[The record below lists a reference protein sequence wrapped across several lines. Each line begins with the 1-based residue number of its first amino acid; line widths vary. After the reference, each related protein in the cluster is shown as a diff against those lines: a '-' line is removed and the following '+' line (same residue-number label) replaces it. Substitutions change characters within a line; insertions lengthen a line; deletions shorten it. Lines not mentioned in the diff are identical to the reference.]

1 MLLRIN
7 GEIKCEKF
15 KQKIITLYCTKQAN
29 LITMGVFDIFKKK
42 KKDDDQ
48 YLKSDLNKEKVE
60 TPTQPT
66 PSINDFYSKNAEKSI
81 ADSDAINDVDAPK
94 ELFDFILKYSEYVVR
109 YLNMM
114 FQGNHSP
121 IAAYEKTNADLIGYL
136 FVAEDMSYS
145 LSVEQVIEKMEV
157 EFEKRIS
164 DNIISSWVIFYH
176 SEFNNDDNYKVAH
189 GSSKTR
195 AITAKYRLG
204 DNLSYISIPY
214 ILTGDEVK
222 YKGFSVFSRQQNA
235 QILSVQ
241 LTKGKDYFQEK
252 VEIKPEIHEN
262 EAGIKIKK
270 VNNGSL
276 GNMWGGI
283 FGFKRLNKSSQ
294 ILLEY
299 MAFMFMKKNLKRATV
314 DISIYEFNYGDVI
327 FRGIETL
334 DDSRRTFLP
343 AIKAT
348 NCIDVI
354 NKQINVWENSDNLE
368 AVVSGGGRDTF
379 AITYFATDYAE
390 NKATYHTSPK
400 LDMEFSG
407 ILFVLHER
415 DNKEAVLPDGTV
427 FAEDFASY
435 MPHKDL
441 AEFGCYDFMGIL
453 EDFYKND
460 ILENNM
466 IEGYIL
472 KIRLINYEGIK
483 DFFTI
488 PMFISKDNL
497 KLGNLEKGMK
507 LTGAFQLLGEIKK

>member
-1 MLLRIN
+1 
-7 GEIKCEKF
+7 
-15 KQKIITLYCTKQAN
+15 
-29 LITMGVFDIFKKK
+29 MGIFDFLKKK
-42 KKDDDQ
+42 KKDEDQ
-48 YLKSDLNKEKVE
+48 FLKSDLNEEKVE
-60 TPTQPT
+60 KPTQPT
-66 PSINDFYSKNAEKSI
+66 TSKNDSDSKKAEKSI
-81 ADSDAINDVDAPK
+81 VTSDAIDDVDAPI
-94 ELFDFILKYSEYVVR
+94 ELFNFIFKYREYVVR

-114 FQGNHSP
+114 FQGNNSP
-121 IAAYEKTNADLIGYL
+121 IAAYEKTNGDLIGYL
-136 FVAEDMSYS
+136 FVAEDMSYN

-157 EFEKRIS
+157 EFEKRLN

-176 SEFNNDDNYKVAH
+176 SEFNDNKNHKVANS
-189 GSSKTR
+189 SSKTR
-195 AITAKYRLG
+195 AITAKYRSG
-204 DNLSYISIPY
+204 NDIGFIGIPY
-214 ILTGDEVK
+214 SLTGDEVK
-222 YKGFSVFSRQQNA
+222 YKGFSGFSKEQNA

-283 FGFKRLNKSSQ
+283 FGFERLNKSSQ

-299 MAFMFMKKNLKRATV
+299 MAFMFMKKNLKRNTV
-314 DISIYEFNYGDVI
+314 DVSIYEVNYGDVI
-327 FRGIETL
+327 FRGIKTI

-354 NKQINVWENSDNLE
+354 NKQVNVWENSDNLE
-368 AVVSGGGRDTF
+368 AVISSSGRDTF
-379 AITYFATDYAE
+379 SVTYFATDYAE

-400 LDMEFSG
+400 LDIEFSG

-415 DNKEAVLPDGTV
+415 DNKEAVLRYGTV
-427 FAEDFASY
+427 LAEDFAPY

-453 EDFYKND
+453 EDFYQND

-466 IEGYIL
+466 IKAYIL
-472 KIRLINYEGIK
+472 KIRLTNYEGIE

-488 PMFISKDNL
+488 PMFISKDNM
-497 KLGNLEKGMK
+497 KLSNLEKGMK

>member
-1 MLLRIN
+1 
-7 GEIKCEKF
+7 
-15 KQKIITLYCTKQAN
+15 
-29 LITMGVFDIFKKK
+29 MGIFDIFRKK
-42 KKDDDQ
+42 KKDERQ
-48 YLKSDLNKEKVE
+48 YSKSDLNEEKVE
-60 TPTQPT
+60 TPIQPAS
-66 PSINDFYSKNAEKSI
+66 SINDSSSKNAEKSI
-81 ADSDAINDVDAPK
+81 VGSDVIDDVHAPV
-94 ELFDFILKYSEYVVR
+94 ELFNFIMKYNEYVVK

-114 FQGNHSP
+114 FQGNNSP
-121 IAAYEKTNADLIGYL
+121 IAAYETNNGELIGYL
-136 FVAEDMSYS
+136 FVAEDMSYN
-145 LSVEQVIEKMEV
+145 LSVEQVIEKMDV

-176 SEFNNDDNYKVAH
+176 SEFNDDNNHKVA
-189 GSSKTR
+189 GNSSRTR

-204 DNLSYISIPY
+204 NNIGYIGIPY
-214 ILTGDEVK
+214 ILTGDNVR
-222 YKGFSVFSRQQNA
+222 YKGFSGFSKQQNA

-241 LTKGKDYFQEK
+241 LMKGKDYFQEK
-252 VEIKPEIHEN
+252 VKIKPEIHEN

-283 FGFKRLNKSSQ
+283 FGFKRLNNSSQ

-299 MAFMFMKKNLKRATV
+299 MAFMFMEKNLKRATV
-314 DISIYEFNYGDVI
+314 DVSIYDVNYGDVI
-327 FRGIETL
+327 FRGIKTL

-343 AIKAT
+343 AIKVT

-354 NKQINVWENSDNLE
+354 NKQINIWENSDNLE
-368 AVVSGGGRDTF
+368 AVISGGGRDTF
-379 AITYFATDYAE
+379 GITYFATDYAE
-390 NKATYHTSPK
+390 NKAIYHTSPK

-415 DNKEAVLPDGTV
+415 DNKEDVLTDGTA

-460 ILENNM
+460 ILENNI

-472 KIRLINYEGIK
+472 KIRLINYEGKK

-488 PMFISKDNL
+488 PMFISKDNM
-497 KLGNLEKGMK
+497 KLDNLEKSMK
-507 LTGAFQLLGEIKK
+507 LTGTFQLLGEIKK